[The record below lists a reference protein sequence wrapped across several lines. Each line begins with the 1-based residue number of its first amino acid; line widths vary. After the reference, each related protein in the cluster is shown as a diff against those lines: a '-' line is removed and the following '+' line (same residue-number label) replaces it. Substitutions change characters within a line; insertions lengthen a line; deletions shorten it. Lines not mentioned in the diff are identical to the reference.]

1 MKLFTFLYS
10 IYGLIIFSSLWIF
23 FSIPLLFGIWF
34 KSFLNFAYWCHH
46 LIARFFFALI
56 FIPVKIKLEKN
67 VDLKKQYIIISNHF
81 SYIDIPAIAAL
92 NIPFKFIGKIQVNN
106 IPLLGYIFKNLH
118 IMVNRDDKNSR
129 RDTYLNC
136 FKSIDEGY
144 SIGIFPEGG
153 IKTKK
158 IPELADFKDGAFAMA
173 IEKQIPILPVSLL
186 DAYKIMKGSFL
197 ISWSPCKIVCHDP
210 ISPKGYGKKDI
221 DKFKKKCFDLL
232 QKKLNESHNI

>member
-10 IYGLIIFSSLWIF
+10 IYGLIVFSSLWIF
-23 FSIPLLFGIWF
+23 FSIPFLMGIWF
-34 KSFLNFAYWCHH
+34 KRFLNFSYWCHH
-46 LIARFFFALI
+46 IIARFFFTLI

-81 SYIDIPAIAAL
+81 SYIDIPSLASL

-118 IMVNRDDKNSR
+118 IMVNREDKNSR
-129 RDTYLNC
+129 KNTYLNC
-136 FKSIDEGY
+136 FKSIDEGH

-173 IEKQIPILPVSLL
+173 IEKQISILPVSLL

-197 ISWSPCKIVCHDP
+197 LSWSPCKIVCHNP
-210 ISPKGYGKKDI
+210 ISPKGYEKKDI
-221 DKFKKKCFDLL
+221 DKFKKICFDVL
-232 QKKLNESHNI
+232 QKKLNESHKK